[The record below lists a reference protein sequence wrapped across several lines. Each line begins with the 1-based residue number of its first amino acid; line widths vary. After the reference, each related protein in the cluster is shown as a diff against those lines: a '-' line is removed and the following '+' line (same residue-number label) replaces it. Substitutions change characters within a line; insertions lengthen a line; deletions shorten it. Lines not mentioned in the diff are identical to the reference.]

1 MPQLSTLSA
10 RKAAATLPRHVRRSH
25 RTASRVAG
33 AAKPRTLSTI
43 KALVAPPNDD
53 TARFLP
59 STSSLPSSSTQNV
72 APRVRVFEKLASAVA
87 INAVVA
93 RFENL
98 AGRAAMISFL
108 LASGMEAGGRPLFVS
123 AAEAAA
129 PASSSAAFSAA
140 AATTSAAAS
149 PPLFAAGLALAA
161 ALAVATGAAALVRS
175 RPGDALLEPVVVS
188 LTGAQRAL
196 GAISAAALW
205 AAMPQLNGENADEAE
220 AAAAVDWAVDA
231 ALDRAFGTEFLAAV
245 LGYGDEHVLA

>member
-87 INAVVA
+87 INVSQMRSTSSLSLSLSPFKKKKQSHTILLYQMGKSPNSRTFADFPSPPKAADGCIASFEESLKLKNATKSQISYAASDLHAWLDSLPQAGALVFDAKVQAYVPFDKAWLKQQVLLRLQELA
-93 RFENL
+93 R
-98 AGRAAMISFL
+98 
-108 LASGMEAGGRPLFVS
+108 
-123 AAEAAA
+123 
-129 PASSSAAFSAA
+129 AA
-140 AATTSAAAS
+140 AARQQ
-149 PPLFAAGLALAA
+149 GQ
-161 ALAVATGAAALVRS
+161 GAAQGGR
-175 RPGDALLEPVVVS
+175 R
-188 LTGAQRAL
+188 R
-196 GAISAAALW
+196 
-205 AAMPQLNGENADEAE
+205 
-220 AAAAVDWAVDA
+220 
-231 ALDRAFGTEFLAAV
+231 
-245 LGYGDEHVLA
+245 

>member
-87 INAVVA
+87 INVSQMREHGNWRRERGAEDVGDGS
-93 RFENL
+93 E
-98 AGRAAMISFL
+98 IST
-108 LASGMEAGGRPLFVS
+108 V
-123 AAEAAA
+123 
-129 PASSSAAFSAA
+129 
-140 AATTSAAAS
+140 
-149 PPLFAAGLALAA
+149 
-161 ALAVATGAAALVRS
+161 
-175 RPGDALLEPVVVS
+175 
-188 LTGAQRAL
+188 
-196 GAISAAALW
+196 
-205 AAMPQLNGENADEAE
+205 GESICA
-220 AAAAVDWAVDA
+220 
-231 ALDRAFGTEFLAAV
+231 
-245 LGYGDEHVLA
+245 